1 MNRAG
6 IINSICNK
14 SAPLIGELQKECAM
28 YFGSVKFF
36 KHLILTF
43 IILIILGLSATS
55 MRLAAINKH
64 YEEQLNLLES
74 QTTPVQPDHDPAFQ
88 EGSPIEYQKIY
99 PDMHAALASPKN
111 ESPNTVYL
119 TFDDGPSKRTP
130 EILEI
135 LKNYNIQATFF
146 IIGKEGK
153 AQPNLLKRMS
163 EDGHS
168 IGIHTY
174 SHAYDK
180 IYSSV
185 ENYLH
190 DFYLTYELIY
200 EITGKKPSV
209 FRFPGGSINRYSLR
223 NYQEIIAEM
232 IRRGFT
238 YYDWN
243 ASSGDAGQGV
253 SAASVYSNTIQSSEN
268 KSRVILLM
276 HDSAGKSY
284 TVAALPKIIEYYQ
297 SKGFQFAAIHN
308 DVNPVVFN
316 YANY

>member
-1 MNRAG
+1 
-6 IINSICNK
+6 
-14 SAPLIGELQKECAM
+14 LIGEIQKERAM
-28 YFGSVKFF
+28 YLGSVKFF
-36 KHLILTF
+36 KHLILTVT
-43 IILIILGLSATS
+43 ILIILGLSATS
-55 MRLAAINKH
+55 IRLAVINKQ
-64 YEEQLNLLES
+64 YEERLNGLES
-74 QTTPVQPDHDPAFQ
+74 QGTPVQLDHYPALP
-88 EGSPIEYQKIY
+88 ESSPIEYQKLY
-99 PDMHAALASPKN
+99 PDMQAVLSSPKD

-119 TFDDGPSKRTP
+119 TFDDGPSKRTE

-135 LKNYNIQATFF
+135 LKHYNIQATFF

-163 EDGHS
+163 EEGHS

-174 SHAYDK
+174 SHVYDK

-200 EITGKKPSV
+200 EITGEKPSV

-253 SAASVYSNTIQSSEN
+253 SAASVYSNTVQSSEN

-297 SKGFQFAAIHN
+297 SKGFQFAPIHN
-308 DVNPVVFN
+308 DVKPVVFN
-316 YANY
+316 YVNY

>member
-1 MNRAG
+1 
-6 IINSICNK
+6 
-14 SAPLIGELQKECAM
+14 M
-28 YFGSVKFF
+28 YLGSVKFF
-36 KHLILTF
+36 KHLILAF

-55 MRLAAINKH
+55 MRLAVINKH
-64 YEEQLNLLES
+64 YEEQLNGIES
-74 QTTPVQPDHDPAFQ
+74 QTIPVRSDAFSILQ
-88 EGSPIEYQKIY
+88 KTSPIDYQKMY
-99 PDMHAALASPKN
+99 PDMVAALADERT

-119 TFDDGPSKRTP
+119 TFDDGPSSRTG
-130 EILEI
+130 EILDI
-135 LKNYNIQATFF
+135 LKDYNIQATFF

-163 EDGHS
+163 EEGHS

-174 SHAYDK
+174 SHVYDK

-185 ENYLH
+185 ENYLQ
-190 DFYLTYELIY
+190 DFHLTYELIY
-200 EITGKKPSV
+200 EITGEKPSV
-209 FRFPGGSINRYSLR
+209 FRFPGGSINRYSLQ
-223 NYQEIIAEM
+223 NHQEIIAEM

-253 SAASVYSNTIQSSEN
+253 SVASVYSNTVQSSEN

-297 SKGFQFAAIHN
+297 SNGFQFAPIHN

-316 YANY
+316 YVNY

>member
-1 MNRAG
+1 
-6 IINSICNK
+6 
-14 SAPLIGELQKECAM
+14 M
-28 YFGSVKFF
+28 YLGSVKFF
-36 KHLILTF
+36 KHLILT
-43 IILIILGLSATS
+43 ITILIILGLSFTS
-55 MRLAAINKH
+55 IRFAAINKQ
-64 YEEQLNLLES
+64 YEEQLNGLES
-74 QTTPVQPDHDPAFQ
+74 QNTPIQFDVFPTLQ
-88 EGSPIEYQKIY
+88 ESSPIEYQKMY
-99 PDMHAALASPKN
+99 PELYAALADERT

-119 TFDDGPSKRTP
+119 TFDDGPSSRTA
-130 EILEI
+130 EILDI

-163 EDGHS
+163 EEGHS

-174 SHAYDK
+174 SHVYDK

-185 ENYLH
+185 ENYLY
-190 DFYLTYELIY
+190 DFNLTYELIQ
-200 EITGKKPSV
+200 EITGEKPSV
-209 FRFPGGSINRYSLR
+209 FRFPGGSINRYSLQ

-243 ASSGDAGQGV
+243 ASSGDAGKGV
-253 SAASVYSNTIQSSEN
+253 SAASVYSNSIQSSEN

-284 TVAALPKIIEYYQ
+284 TVAALPKIIAYYQ
-297 SKGFQFAAIHN
+297 TKGFQFAPIKN
-308 DVNPVVFN
+308 DVTPVVFN
-316 YANY
+316 YINY

>member
-1 MNRAG
+1 
-6 IINSICNK
+6 
-14 SAPLIGELQKECAM
+14 M
-28 YFGSVKFF
+28 YLGSVKFF
-36 KHLILTF
+36 KHLILTVT
-43 IILIILGLSATS
+43 ILIILGLSATS
-55 MRLAAINKH
+55 VRLAAINKQ
-64 YEEQLNLLES
+64 YEEQLNGLVY
-74 QTTPVQPDHDPAFQ
+74 QTTSVPSENYLTLQQ
-88 EGSPIEYQKIY
+88 CSPIRYQKLY
-99 PDMHAALASPKN
+99 PDMHTVLAPPQN
-111 ESPNTVYL
+111 ESTNTVYL
-119 TFDDGPSKRTP
+119 TFDDGPSKRTA

-135 LKNYNIQATFF
+135 LKGYDIQATFF

-153 AQPNLLKRMS
+153 VQPDLIKRMS
-163 EDGHS
+163 EEGHA

-174 SHAYDK
+174 SHEYDK

-185 ENYLH
+185 ENYLD

-200 EITGKKPSV
+200 EITGEKPSI

-223 NYQEIIAEM
+223 NYQEIISEM
-232 IRRGFT
+232 IRRGFI

-253 SAASVYSNTIQSSEN
+253 SAASVYNNTIQSSEN

-297 SKGFQFAAIHN
+297 SNGFQFAPIHN

>member
-1 MNRAG
+1 
-6 IINSICNK
+6 
-14 SAPLIGELQKECAM
+14 M
-28 YFGSVKFF
+28 YLGSVRFF

-43 IILIILGLSATS
+43 IILIILVLFVTS
-55 MRLAAINKH
+55 LRLAAINKH
-64 YEEQLNLLES
+64 YEEQLNGIES
-74 QTTPVQPDHDPAFQ
+74 QTIPVQSDVFSILQ
-88 EGSPIEYQKIY
+88 KSSPIDYQKMY
-99 PDMHAALASPKN
+99 PDMVAALADERT

-119 TFDDGPSKRTP
+119 TFDDGPSSRTA
-130 EILEI
+130 EILDI
-135 LKNYNIQATFF
+135 LKHYNIQATFF

-163 EDGHS
+163 EEGHS

-174 SHAYDK
+174 SHVYDK

-185 ENYLH
+185 ENYLQ
-190 DFYLTYELIY
+190 DFNLTYELIR
-200 EITGKKPSV
+200 EITGEKPSV
-209 FRFPGGSINRYSLR
+209 FRFPGGSINRYSLQ
-223 NYQEIIAEM
+223 NHQEIIAEM

-276 HDSAGKSY
+276 HDSSGKFY

-297 SKGFQFAAIHN
+297 SNGFQFAPIHN

-316 YANY
+316 YVNY